1 MNINKKHKLYKTSS
15 LPVACV
21 LSMDFPIFDIDKTDP
36 KRALFVFEE
45 SPELEIA
52 ISSYWSG
59 SLKVDPQAYFNQ
71 LKVLKARLYGD

>member
-1 MNINKKHKLYKTSS
+1 MNNNKINKLYKTSS

-21 LSMDFPIFDIDKTDP
+21 LSMSFSIYDIDKTDP

-45 SPELEIA
+45 SPELDNTIEA
-52 ISSYWSG
+52 YWNG

-71 LKVLKARLYGD
+71 LKVLKARLYD

>member
-1 MNINKKHKLYKTSS
+1 MNKNKINKLYKTSS

-21 LSMDFPIFDIDKTDP
+21 LSMGFPLFDIDKTDP

-45 SPELEIA
+45 SPELEDA
-52 ISSYWSG
+52 ISSYWEG
-59 SLKVDPQAYFNQ
+59 ALKVDPQAYFNQ